1 MRSFL
6 YFCGVKISVS
16 KFALFLRT
24 FFPAGKQQWIL
35 FFVAFACYGAFGVY
49 LAQNFR
55 IIYDDRIPWD
65 VYFSFDN
72 RSIVMTGGGWERH
85 PLANY
90 FFDAVRNFAE
100 LFSGGERNATFRIV
114 LALLSAATVSLSL
127 VQIFKYLRNIVGL
140 PSTLNLLL
148 VVFFGFFT
156 TPVLLSFTPET
167 YTYSMLFLIFYNHYA
182 ALKLK
187 KNQSIGP
194 VALTVAGIGI
204 GGLTVTNIVKIYIP
218 LLFEKGLFTGKKWL
232 RSLAY
237 SAISVVVFAL
247 LYLSRV
253 NFDISKVV
261 KQTSSQYERFSQP
274 KGTPLWDMAASWFFG
289 GNMLFSRFFTRDYT
303 SPTGF
308 KYKALFMDVYSATA
322 NYLFVGIV
330 LALLLWSLIKNY
342 RNRFFLILLISFL
355 ADVVIHTV
363 LKFGLHTAYIYGGHF
378 AFTVPM
384 MLGWLLH
391 AYRKNRPVLTGVTAL
406 LVLMTVYTVANNLY
420 RLGDFLHFAGQ
431 YYR

>member
-1 MRSFL
+1 M
-6 YFCGVKISVS
+6 
-16 KFALFLRT
+16 
-24 FFPAGKQQWIL
+24 
-35 FFVAFACYGAFGVY
+35 AFACYGAFGVY

-65 VYFSFDN
+65 AYFSFDN

-391 AYRKNRPVLTGVTAL
+391 NYRKNRPVLTGVTAL

>member
-1 MRSFL
+1 M
-6 YFCGVKISVS
+6 
-16 KFALFLRT
+16 
-24 FFPAGKQQWIL
+24 
-35 FFVAFACYGAFGVY
+35 AFACYGAFGVY

-65 VYFSFDN
+65 AYFSFDN